1 MSDLA
6 KELEKV
12 ILKAGIDGALTEDA
26 VAQFHALVKERDALK
41 NELEHETRVRK
52 EEAEKAARY
61 HSDLAAANQKLGE
74 WAEREKDL
82 KDREDSVL
90 KVELT
95 AQMHETRV
103 NDHKEMMRTVF
114 KPYHMRKS
122 VYENNTEPSND
133 QYGGTVSTTKS
144 KDTTVKEDEE

>member
-1 MSDLA
+1 MPDLA
-6 KELEKV
+6 QELEKI

-26 VAQFHALVKERDALK
+26 VSQFHALVTERNALRDELK
-41 NELEHETRVRK
+41 DTKRREDVANEN
-52 EEAEKAARY
+52 
-61 HSDLAAANQKLGE
+61 NQRLSRE
-74 WAEREKDL
+74 ITEVTDMLNAWATREKDL
-82 KDREDSVL
+82 KDREEKVL
-90 KVELT
+90 RLELT
-95 AQMHETRV
+95 AEFQEKRV
-103 NDHKEMMRTVF
+103 NDHKEMMKTVF